1 MHRIRAKQAIE
12 VAWRYA
18 FDRRFDGSDGLSKPA
33 LGIFSEKQ
41 AVGAAGGI
49 LECRLDRMQTEQPKR
64 TVFAGYARSMGSPSC
79 RIGVRRRAMPG
90 TGKTSGALL
99 VAPRFLNA
107 FVCQD
112 WPRSLT

>member
-1 MHRIRAKQAIE
+1 MHRVGTEQAIE
-12 VAWRYA
+12 VARRYA
-18 FDRRFDGSDGLSKPA
+18 FDRGLDWSDGLGQPA

-64 TVFAGYARSMGSPSC
+64 TVFAGYARSMGIPSC
-79 RIGVRRRAMPG
+79 RFGVRRRAMPG